1 MAIDFPNS
9 PTVGQI
15 FTSGSFSWRWD
26 GTRWVSVAMGS
37 SIAIGDT
44 PPSSPYTGQLWWD
57 SIGGQAYLYYQDPN
71 TTQWVPLDNQAG
83 SPLILPRGVVDGSN
97 AVAGQVGEYRSAIVS
112 NTSPVGILAN
122 QWSQVTALTLPA
134 GDWDV
139 DGYVGNAGT
148 GSTAGGM
155 TAFGAAVSP
164 TITPVSPADNTSIH
178 FTYTN
183 VTGAVIPTSLARLSL
198 SATTPV
204 YLCTYIGYTTGSAN
218 AYGLIRARR
227 AR

>member
-1 MAIDFPNS
+1 VAIDFPNS

-97 AVAGQVGEYRSAIVS
+97 AAAGQVGEF
-112 NTSPVGILAN
+112 
-122 QWSQVTALTLPA
+122 VTATQSTAISLVANTATNITSISLTA

-139 DGYVGNAGT
+139 WGVAGLVSSAGVSANLLAGVNTVSGTLGPLGSYVQFNPSSGIVNTFIMATPMVRVNLTTTTTAYLIGYLNFASGT
-148 GSTAGGM
+148 GSA
-155 TAFGAAVSP
+155 
-164 TITPVSPADNTSIH
+164 
-178 FTYTN
+178 
-183 VTGAVIPTSLARLSL
+183 TGVI
-198 SATTPV
+198 
-204 YLCTYIGYTTGSAN
+204 N
-218 AYGLIRARR
+218 ARR